1 MSDIRRKISGSGF
14 IGSLIR
20 DRRGAVAVYI
30 AIITPVMIGIGALT
44 LDLGRVI
51 TLHSELQY
59 AADSASLAGARE
71 LDRFDGAIK
80 RARAA
85 AQGAV
90 SNIQTFAADGGG
102 KEVAIVVTTDC
113 AFPPVP
119 PCVRFLKTLPA
130 DDGDP
135 ILPSDVTTKDDEA
148 RFMEVHVGARAVTN
162 ALIQIVTLGS
172 GPSTIST
179 VASAVA
185 GNDQVICRIPP
196 MFMCNPTEPDG
207 NLDLE
212 LEVDLAVLAGVQ
224 MEMFHQ
230 GGTGQYT
237 PGNFGLLCPTGTEG
251 SPCGAGFVRDAL
263 ASTTGTCVSLNVAET
278 KTGVT
283 LQMVRTGIN
292 ARHDFYTP
300 QAKTSDNIAWRTLDE
315 FVPAANVTQGGK
327 PPNNTQGNQT
337 KCEYNDIMADVVN
350 AAGQTEAEWIDA
362 DPINNTADNFVATG
376 VEETATG
383 FPRDQCINAD
393 NCATDGA
400 VAGNQRIGDGNWDY
414 INYYR
419 INHGCDPFANPT
431 CKPADW
437 DGVTGAAGWP
447 PTRYETYRYEI
458 ERTPEAIV
466 MPSLIPNLI
475 VNGGTGIAVGMATN
489 MAPHNLGETCDA
501 IALYLDNP
509 RLTLDELMA
518 VLPAPDFPTA
528 GLILGTKGV
537 REAYETGRGAITM
550 QAKIH
555 IEPQDNGR
563 NSIVITE
570 VPYQVQKTRLIEQ
583 IAELVK
589 QKKVTGISDI
599 FDYSSK
605 GEIRVVIE
613 VRRDTDPQRLLN
625 YLLKHT
631 QLRVNFHIL
640 ALALVDGK
648 PQVLPMVE
656 QIKHYVAHRRVVIR
670 RRTRFRLNKAEQ
682 RLHILEGL
690 IRALDIIDEIIILIR
705 ASETPA
711 AARRGLMAEFEFSQT
726 QAQHILEMQLQRLTS
741 LERERLE
748 KERDEL
754 VTTITDLKEILAN
767 PKRVIQIIKDDLA
780 EIKKK
785 HGNPRRTRIIK
796 AEAHEIGEEDMIP
809 EEEMIITIT
818 RNGY

>member
-1 MSDIRRKISGSGF
+1 MSDIRRKISGSGS

-85 AQGAV
+85 AAGAV
-90 SNIQTFAADGGG
+90 TNIQTFAADGGG

-130 DDGDP
+130 DDDDP

-148 RFMEVHVGARAVTN
+148 RFMEVRVGARAVTN

-212 LEVDLAVLAGVQ
+212 LGVDLAVLAGVQ

-466 MPSLIPNLI
+466 MPSLIQNIYHPTDGNLI
-475 VNGGTGIAVGMATN
+475 TKTKEYGKDQCFQGPTPPVIPDYNYFPDAVRDLTLLKDRRIMPIAIANCNALESLGNKVSGKFTFKIPQFVYVFITEPMKTPSTSEIHAEI
-489 MAPHNLGETCDA
+489 LGE
-501 IALYLDNP
+501 
-509 RLTLDELMA
+509 LDE
-518 VLPAPDFPTA
+518 
-528 GLILGTKGV
+528 
-537 REAYETGRGAITM
+537 GAM
-550 QAKIH
+550 RDLSH
-555 IEPQDNGR
+555 DL
-563 NSIVITE
+563 
-570 VPYQVQKTRLIEQ
+570 VQI
-583 IAELVK
+583 
-589 QKKVTGISDI
+589 
-599 FDYSSK
+599 Y
-605 GEIRVVIE
+605 
-613 VRRDTDPQRLLN
+613 RR
-625 YLLKHT
+625 
-631 QLRVNFHIL
+631 
-640 ALALVDGK
+640 
-648 PQVLPMVE
+648 
-656 QIKHYVAHRRVVIR
+656 
-670 RRTRFRLNKAEQ
+670 
-682 RLHILEGL
+682 
-690 IRALDIIDEIIILIR
+690 
-705 ASETPA
+705 
-711 AARRGLMAEFEFSQT
+711 
-726 QAQHILEMQLQRLTS
+726 
-741 LERERLE
+741 
-748 KERDEL
+748 
-754 VTTITDLKEILAN
+754 
-767 PKRVIQIIKDDLA
+767 
-780 EIKKK
+780 
-785 HGNPRRTRIIK
+785 
-796 AEAHEIGEEDMIP
+796 
-809 EEEMIITIT
+809 
-818 RNGY
+818 

>member
-85 AQGAV
+85 AQHAI

-102 KEVAIVVTTDC
+102 KQVAIDVTDC
-113 AFPPVP
+113 ANPPVP
-119 PCVRFLKTLPA
+119 PCVRFLKSLPA
-130 DDGDP
+130 DDDDP

-148 RFMEVHVGARAVTN
+148 RFMEVRVGARAVTN

-376 VEETATG
+376 VEETAMG

-466 MPSLIPNLI
+466 MPSLIQNIYHPTDGNLI
-475 VNGGTGIAVGMATN
+475 TKTKEYGKDQCFQGTPPVIPDYNYFPAAVRDLTLLKDRRIMPIAIANCNALESLGNKVSGKFTFKIPQFVYVFITEPMKTPSTSEIHAEI
-489 MAPHNLGETCDA
+489 LGE
-501 IALYLDNP
+501 
-509 RLTLDELMA
+509 LDE
-518 VLPAPDFPTA
+518 
-528 GLILGTKGV
+528 
-537 REAYETGRGAITM
+537 GAM
-550 QAKIH
+550 RDLSH
-555 IEPQDNGR
+555 DL
-563 NSIVITE
+563 
-570 VPYQVQKTRLIEQ
+570 VQI
-583 IAELVK
+583 
-589 QKKVTGISDI
+589 
-599 FDYSSK
+599 Y
-605 GEIRVVIE
+605 
-613 VRRDTDPQRLLN
+613 RR
-625 YLLKHT
+625 
-631 QLRVNFHIL
+631 
-640 ALALVDGK
+640 
-648 PQVLPMVE
+648 
-656 QIKHYVAHRRVVIR
+656 
-670 RRTRFRLNKAEQ
+670 
-682 RLHILEGL
+682 
-690 IRALDIIDEIIILIR
+690 
-705 ASETPA
+705 
-711 AARRGLMAEFEFSQT
+711 
-726 QAQHILEMQLQRLTS
+726 
-741 LERERLE
+741 
-748 KERDEL
+748 
-754 VTTITDLKEILAN
+754 
-767 PKRVIQIIKDDLA
+767 
-780 EIKKK
+780 
-785 HGNPRRTRIIK
+785 
-796 AEAHEIGEEDMIP
+796 
-809 EEEMIITIT
+809 
-818 RNGY
+818 